1 MQKGERGVSGNKP
14 TVFSPFGSK
23 NQRLE
28 DTVSGSLSLYPE
40 SIECPG
46 TA

>member
-1 MQKGERGVSGNKP
+1 MQKGERGVSGSKP